1 MRGMGNG
8 SRHPVGRLAA
18 VALVVLLGVAGACG
32 GGDPAPAQDGGA
44 DAAGDSGGGLAALCT
59 QTGGAVGTQLCCGSV
74 TDFPDTCG
82 VGNCG
87 CSPSAS
93 REVQVCTC
101 LSPKCFSP
109 DKGCR
114 AP

>member
-1 MRGMGNG
+1 MPVMGNG
-8 SRHPVGRLAA
+8 TRHRLGRLAA
-18 VALVVLLGVAGACG
+18 VALVVLLGLVAACG
-32 GGDPAPAQDGGA
+32 DEGPSPAQDGGA
-44 DAAGDSGGGLAALCT
+44 DGAADGGGGPAALCA
-59 QTGGAVGTQLCCGSV
+59 QTGGTASTQLCCGSV

-93 REVQVCTC
+93 HEVQACTC
-101 LSPKCFSP
+101 PAPKCFSP

>member
-1 MRGMGNG
+1 MGKR
-8 SRHPVGRLAA
+8 SRHPVGDLVAIALIA
-18 VALVVLLGVAGACG
+18 VLGVLGACSDG
-32 GGDPAPAQDGGA
+32 SPAPAQDGGA
-44 DAAGDSGGGLAALCT
+44 DAAGDAGGGPAELCA
-59 QTGGAVGTQLCCGSV
+59 QTGGTVGTQLCCGSV

-93 REVQVCTC
+93 HEVQVCTC
-101 LSPKCFSP
+101 TGGRCFSA

>member
-1 MRGMGNG
+1 MGNG
-8 SRHPVGRLAA
+8 SRHRVCRLAVIA
-18 VALVVLLGVAGACG
+18 LVALVAAPFGCG
-32 GGDPAPAQDGGA
+32 GDGAPPH
-44 DAAGDSGGGLAALCT
+44 DAAAEGTYIDAGGPAELCA
-59 QTGGAVGTQLCCGSV
+59 QTGGTVGTQLCCGSV

-87 CSPSAS
+87 CSPSS
-93 REVQVCTC
+93 SHEVQVCTC
-101 LSPKCFSP
+101 AAGKCFSA

>member
-1 MRGMGNG
+1 MGNG
-8 SRHPVGRLAA
+8 SQSRIGWLVAA
-18 VALVVLLGVAGACG
+18 ALVVLLGAVGACG
-32 GGDPAPAQDGGA
+32 SDGPGPAQDGA
-44 DAAGDSGGGLAALCT
+44 VDATGEDGGGPAELCT
-59 QTGGAVGTQLCCGSV
+59 QTGGTVGSQLCCGGV

-93 REVQVCTC
+93 HQVQVCTC
-101 LSPKCFSP
+101 VSPKCFSL

>member
-1 MRGMGNG
+1 MGNG
-8 SRHPVGRLAA
+8 ARHRGAGLAA
-18 VALVVLLGVAGACG
+18 VGLVILLGVACG
-32 GGDPAPAQDGGA
+32 DESPAPAQDGGA
-44 DAAGDSGGGLAALCT
+44 DAAGDAGGGPEALCT
-59 QTGGAVGTQLCCGSV
+59 QTGGTVGTQLCCGSV

-87 CSPSAS
+87 CSPSS
-93 REVQVCTC
+93 SHEVQVCTC
-101 LSPKCFSP
+101 AAGKCFSA

>member
-1 MRGMGNG
+1 MGNG
-8 SRHPVGRLAA
+8 SRHPVGWLVA
-18 VALVVLLGVAGACG
+18 VVLVVTLGVVGGCG
-32 GGDPAPAQDGGA
+32 GDGPAPTPDGGA
-44 DAAGDSGGGLAALCT
+44 DAADDGGGGPEALCT
-59 QTGGAVGTQLCCGSV
+59 QTGGTVGTQLCCGSV

-93 REVQVCTC
+93 HEVQVCTC
-101 LSPKCFSP
+101 PSGKCFSL

-114 AP
+114 TP